1 MSIFKIASAQ
11 YPITQ
16 HTEFS
21 AWEKHISDWVK
32 QAVAENAKILVF
44 PEYGSMELT
53 SLFPQNIRHD
63 LQLQISEIGKHM
75 DLFQKLYSRLAREYQ
90 VYILAPS
97 IPFQQKDQFINRAF
111 FFNPQGE
118 MKYQDKLTMTRFED
132 EDWKISSGDLEL
144 FVFETSY
151 GKFGINICF
160 DSEFPQYAFELAQAG
175 AQVLLAPSCTETQAG
190 LSRVHIGCRARAL
203 ENQMYVVVSSTIG
216 DATWSPAV
224 DYNTGQ
230 AAVFAPAD
238 KGFPN
243 DGIIKIGELNRPSW
257 LVAEIDLQ
265 KIETVRK
272 SGQVFNYL
280 KSTNSMQSNSQIKIT
295 TIKF

>member
-16 HTEFS
+16 HADFA
-21 AWEKHISDWVK
+21 AWEKHVSDWVS
-32 QAVAENAKILVF
+32 QAVVQNAKIIIF

-53 SLFPQNIRHD
+53 SLFHEDIRQD
-63 LQLQISEIGKHM
+63 LQSQIREIGKYI
-75 DLFQKLYSRLAREYQ
+75 DLFQKLYSRLSREHH

-97 IPFQQKDQFINRAF
+97 IPFQYKHKFVNRAF

-118 MKYQDKLTMTRFED
+118 MKYQDKLSMTRFED
-132 EDWKISSGDLEL
+132 EDWKISSGELEL
-144 FVFETSY
+144 FIFETSY
-151 GKFGINICF
+151 GKIGINICF

-175 AQVLLAPSCTETQAG
+175 AQVLLAPSCTETQSG

-203 ENQMYVVVSSTIG
+203 ENQMYVVVSSTVG
-216 DATWSPAV
+216 DALWSPAV

-230 AAVFAPAD
+230 ACVFAPAD
-238 KGFPN
+238 KGFPH
-243 DGIIKIGELNRPSW
+243 DGIVKIGELNQPLW
-257 LVAEIDLQ
+257 LISEIDLK

-272 SGQVFNYL
+272 SGHVFNYL
-280 KSTNSMQSNSQIKIT
+280 KSIDSMQKNPQIKIS
-295 TIKF
+295 ILKF